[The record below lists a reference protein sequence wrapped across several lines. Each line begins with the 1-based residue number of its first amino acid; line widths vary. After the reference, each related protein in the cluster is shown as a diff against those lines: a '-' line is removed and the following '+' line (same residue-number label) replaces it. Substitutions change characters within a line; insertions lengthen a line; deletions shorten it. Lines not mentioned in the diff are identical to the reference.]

1 MDRRDFLKSALAL
14 AALAPLAKLHAKA
27 GADGDKSSD
36 VVSEPGVTRRR
47 YKETAM
53 TLPLLGFGCM
63 RLPRLSPDKP
73 EIDFDTA
80 AKMIDMA
87 MKAGCNYFDTAYMY
101 HNGLSERFLGE
112 ALKKYPR
119 DSYYLTDKM
128 PVWFAKTPGDI
139 EKIFNEQLKRCQ
151 TEYFDFYLLH
161 SLDEN
166 HWSEAQKLRAC
177 EFLDRMKKEGKITYL
192 GFSNH
197 ASPETLRRFADAHKW
212 DFAQIQM
219 NYLDWE
225 FSTSE
230 EEYNILTERNIP
242 VVVMESVRGGRL
254 SNLTPELN
262 AKLEAA
268 QPGRSVS
275 SWAFRWLMRHEN
287 VMVMLSGMSTME
299 QVEDNLKTFESD
311 CALSDEQ
318 CAFLKEVAHEFKKS
332 LTVPCTACRYC
343 TDDCPQQLD
352 IPGLLRVY
360 NDYKY
365 DGWWHK
371 GMLKDFAED
380 KLPSNCLGCGTCT
393 GHCPQGIDIPS
404 YMKKLANLQETG
416 KE

>member
-1 MDRRDFLKSALAL
+1 MIYSNFKDI
-14 AALAPLAKLHAKA
+14 KLSK
-27 GADGDKSSD
+27 
-36 VVSEPGVTRRR
+36 
-47 YKETAM
+47 
-53 TLPLLGFGCM
+53 LGMGNM
-63 RLPRLSPDKP
+63 RLPSIGGGKGNSPL
-73 EIDFDTA
+73 DFSESA
-80 AKMIDMA
+80 RMIDA
-87 MKAGCNYFDTAYMY
+87 ALKGGVNYFDTAYVY
-101 HNGLSERFLGE
+101 QGGESERCVGE
-112 ALKKYPR
+112 AMKKYPR
-119 DSYYLTDKM
+119 DSFYLATKFNYGANPDYKA
-128 PVWFAKTPGDI
+128 VFA
-139 EKIFNEQLKRCQ
+139 EQLQRLQ
-151 TEYFDFYLLH
+151 TDHIDFYLIHCL
-161 SLDEN
+161 LDSNIEN
-166 HWSEAQKLRAC
+166 YLNCGCIEYFEQ
-177 EFLDRMKKEGKITYL
+177 MKKEGKITYL

-254 SNLTPELN
+254 SDLTPELN
-262 AKLEAA
+262 AKLLAA
-268 QPGRSVS
+268 QPDRSVS

-311 CALSDEQ
+311 CALTDEQ
-318 CAFLKEVAHEFKKS
+318 CAFLKEIAHEFK
-332 LTVPCTACRYC
+332 TGFTIPCTACRYC

-352 IPGLLRVY
+352 IPGLLKVY
-360 NDYKY
+360 NEYKY

-371 GMLKDFAED
+371 GMLKDFSDE
-380 KLPSNCLGCGTCT
+380 KLPSNCIGCGTCT